1 MEVSKVMRKLALFG
15 MLAGFTGVLCA
26 QEVPRFAVVGGAG
39 FTTPVGT
46 TSSNLDTGW
55 NIRGG
60 AGVNFS
66 QYLGAMLEAGY
77 DSMGVGSS
85 VLNSLGYGGGRLS
98 VFSLTLN
105 PIVHLVPKGPVDIYV
120 TGGGGYY
127 RQNQDFT
134 QPGVAIGTG
143 FNPFFGFY
151 QVPFATNVVVSSYS
165 INKPGVDVGAGV
177 AFGSKWGG
185 KFFAEARYNRI
196 FTGNYHTDYIPVTFG
211 FRR

>member
-1 MEVSKVMRKLALFG
+1 MRKVALFG
-15 MLAGFTGVLCA
+15 ILAGFTGVLGA
-26 QEVPRFAVVGGAG
+26 QEFPRFSVAAGAG
-39 FTTPVGT
+39 FTSPVGRT
-46 TSSNLDTGW
+46 AANVDNGW

-66 QYLGAMLEAGY
+66 RFAGVNLEGGY
-77 DSMGVGSS
+77 DSMGISTN
-85 VLNSLGYGGGRLS
+85 VLSNLGYGGGRLS

-127 RQNQDFT
+127 HVNQDFT

-143 FNPFFGFY
+143 FDPFFGFY

-165 INKPGVDVGAGV
+165 MNKPGVDVGAGI

-196 FTGNYHTDYIPVTFG
+196 FTGNYRHVDYVPVTFG